1 MPKSQLERMWL
12 LAGGVAAVILVL
24 LGWFLFIGPQRS
36 HTSSVNSQISVAE
49 QRNATLQA
57 RIRALQGQNAN
68 LAQYQ
73 AQLAQAKLALPDTSG
88 LPDFLRTLQAIGSAT
103 QTTVTALTVGAPT
116 NLTAVTTGS
125 GGAAAASPAPGSAG
139 KTNTSSVGT
148 VYALPI
154 TIAISGSFTQLD
166 GFLSQLQS
174 VQPRAVLI
182 TQLTQGSATSGTGGL
197 AAATTLSLTM
207 QAFVAPSSAAESA
220 QLAAAAKTGK

>member
-1 MPKSQLERMWL
+1 
-12 LAGGVAAVILVL
+12 
-24 LGWFLFIGPQRS
+24 
-36 HTSSVNSQISVAE
+36 
-49 QRNATLQA
+49 
-57 RIRALQGQNAN
+57 
-68 LAQYQ
+68 
-73 AQLAQAKLALPDTSG
+73 
-88 LPDFLRTLQAIGSAT
+88 
-103 QTTVTALTVGAPT
+103 
-116 NLTAVTTGS
+116 
-125 GGAAAASPAPGSAG
+125 
-139 KTNTSSVGT
+139 

-182 TQLTQGSATSGTGGL
+182 TQLTQGSATSGTGGK